1 MPRINKIEAFLLSLI
16 FEKNHKIKMEIENI
30 LEINNAKIHYFHSEI
45 DAAKPTLIFLHDS
58 LGCTQLWR
66 DFPQEVAEKTNY
78 NLFIYDRKGYGK
90 SSPFTIDRREL
101 NYMHD
106 EADFLNDIVNHFNF
120 KEVILFGHSD
130 GGTITLLYAAKYHEK
145 LKGIIVVG
153 SHIIVEEISLQGIR
167 DAKIA
172 YAETNLKERLA
183 KYHGENTQ
191 QVFEMWTETWLRP
204 DFIDFDIREELK
216 NIDCPTLVIQG
227 IDDEY
232 GSLEQVD
239 GIINN
244 VKGTKESY
252 IVPDAKH
259 TPYKENRTPTLE
271 KTIEFIGQLY
281 QE

>member
-1 MPRINKIEAFLLSLI
+1 
-16 FEKNHKIKMEIENI
+16 MESQNS
-30 LEINNAKIHYFHSEI
+30 LEINNANIHYVHHEI
-45 DAAKPTLIFLHDS
+45 NPERPTLIFLHDS

-66 DFPQEVAEKTNY
+66 DFPKEVAEKTNC

-90 SSPFTIDRREL
+90 SSPFTINHREL
-101 NYMHD
+101 TYMHD
-106 EADFLNDIVNHFNF
+106 EADFLNDLVQYFNF
-120 KEVILFGHSD
+120 KDIILFGHSD
-130 GGTITLLYAAKYHEK
+130 GGSIALLYASKYHQN

-172 YAETNLKERLA
+172 YAETNLKQRLE

-191 QVFEMWTETWLRP
+191 QVFEMWTQTWLRP

-216 NIDCPTLVIQG
+216 NIECPTLVIQG
-227 IDDEY
+227 IDDEF

-244 VKGTKESY
+244 VKGRKESF

-259 TPYKENRTPTLE
+259 TPYKENRTPTLA
-271 KTIEFIGQLY
+271 KTVEFIDSL
-281 QE
+281 